1 VATHHP
7 PPTPEKEKEGAGRR
21 RGREEKEIVTGAVW
35 DTGDEVVPS
44 SSSWWRATRHCF
56 SAALL

>member
-7 PPTPEKEKEGAGRR
+7 PPTPEKEKEGVGRR

-35 DTGDEVVPS
+35 DAGDGVVPS
-44 SSSWWRATRHCF
+44 SSSWWRVT
-56 SAALL
+56 